1 MLLAASGSWTLF
13 QLGLLL
19 AGLLGAALWLRHRT
33 ETRGIGPGGRSIRL
47 TAEHAL
53 HVVDVRGRTYVIGT
67 GPAGPPSLISLDEGP
82 RRPSPH
88 AGEAVA
94 GPPTLAVGSVLL
106 RSELPPTP
114 PDEPQP
120 DGR

>member
-19 AGLLGAALWLRHRT
+19 AGLLGAALWLRHRI
-33 ETRGIGPGGRSIRL
+33 EVRGTGPGGRSIRL

-67 GPAGPPSLISLDEGP
+67 GPAGPPSLL
-82 RRPSPH
+82 
-88 AGEAVA
+88 
-94 GPPTLAVGSVLL
+94 
-106 RSELPPTP
+106 SELPPTP
-114 PDEPQP
+114 PGEPQRER